1 MSGTLK
7 FYSGG
12 FNVSVYIVTGKLGN
26 GKTLVTVG
34 RIRDA
39 IRAGCRVATNLD
51 IDLKEMF
58 HRQAKNIQLM
68 RIPDKP
74 TIDDLNAI
82 GKGYDGHEYDESKF
96 GLLVLD
102 ECGTWFNSRNWQ
114 DKSRKDVND
123 WFLHARKLGWHV
135 YIIIQDIS
143 MLDSQARDAIGELV
157 VTCKRLDKLRVP
169 FVGGLIK
176 LLTGFNP
183 TMPRIHRAKVL
194 YADGLI
200 SDVWVYRGNDLFRC
214 YDTRQSFI
222 QNYPHGTH
230 SILPPWH
237 THGRFSITMTWSNI
251 MRITKI
257 YWKRF
262 ASPVSMATGLLLGA
276 FAMLLMHQ
284 QPVVASVHQVNP
296 DHRQPVITEPVLPPV
311 VQGDKNPFSGL
322 QIYLVGEFANDL
334 LFQVHWPDRS
344 YLSITESEL
353 IALGFDVARV
363 GADMAKVTFDREVN
377 YALPKRRTQAVY
389 DRTQSVHQE
398 QAVN

>member
-1 MSGTLK
+1 M
-7 FYSGG
+7 
-12 FNVSVYIVTGKLGN
+12 SVYIVTGKLGN

-51 IDLKEMF
+51 INLKEMF
-58 HRQAKNIQLM
+58 GAQAKNIQLM

-74 TIDDLNAI
+74 TIEDLNAI
-82 GKGYDGHEYDESKF
+82 GKGYDGHEYDENKF

-114 DKSRKDVND
+114 DKTRKEVND

-135 YIIIQDIS
+135 YIIIQDIT
-143 MLDSQARDAIGELV
+143 MLDSQARDAIGELLV
-157 VTCKRLDKLRVP
+157 VCRRLDKLRIP
-169 FVGGLIK
+169 LIGGLIK
-176 LLTGFNP
+176 TLTGFNL
-183 TMPRIHRAKVL
+183 TMPRIHRAKVT

-222 QNYPHGTH
+222 QSYPHGTH

-237 THGRFSITMTWSNI
+237 THGRFAVHMNWRNI

-262 ASPVSMATGLLLGA
+262 ASPVSLATGLLLGA
-276 FAMLLMHQ
+276 FAMLLTR
-284 QPVVASVHQVNP
+284 QPVVASVN
-296 DHRQPVITEPVLPPV
+296 EPAVFVAPTSHHSSELPEIA
-311 VQGDKNPFSGL
+311 QGEKNPFSGL
-322 QIYLVGEFANDL
+322 QIYLVGEFASEL
-334 LFQVHWPDRS
+334 LFQVVWPDRS
-344 YLSITESEL
+344 FLSIKESEL
-353 IALGFDVARV
+353 VALGFEVARV
-363 GADMAKVTFDREVN
+363 GTAMAKVTFDREVN
-377 YALPKRRTQAVY
+377 YALPKRSTQAVV
-389 DRTQSVHQE
+389 DRTQTVHQE
-398 QAVN
+398 QFN

>member
-1 MSGTLK
+1 M
-7 FYSGG
+7 
-12 FNVSVYIVTGKLGN
+12 SVYIVTGKLGN

-39 IRAGCRVATNLD
+39 IRAGCRIATNLD
-51 IDLKEMF
+51 IDLKAMF
-58 HRQAKNIQLM
+58 HKQAKNINLM

-74 TIDDLNAI
+74 NIDDLNAI

-114 DKSRKDVND
+114 DKTRKEVND

-169 FVGGLIK
+169 FVGGFIK
-176 LLTGFNP
+176 MLTGWNP
-183 TMPRIHRAKVL
+183 TMPRIHRAKVS

-200 SDVWVYRGNDLFRC
+200 SDVWVYRGNDLFRA

-230 SILPPWH
+230 SLLTPWH
-237 THGRFSITMTWSNI
+237 THGRFAVEMNWRNT

-262 ASPVSMATGLLLGA
+262 ASPVALATGLLLGA
-276 FAMLLMHQ
+276 FIML
-284 QPVVASVHQVNP
+284 VY
-296 DHRQPVITEPVLPPV
+296 RQPVIQQAAAMPLQTDLPAMAQPVPEAS
-311 VQGDKNPFSGL
+311 KNPFTGL
-322 QIYLVGEFANDL
+322 QIYLVGNVAGDL
-334 LFQVHWPDRS
+334 LFQVQWPDKTF
-344 YLSITESEL
+344 LSIRESEL
-353 IALGFDVARV
+353 VAMGFQVARV
-363 GADMAKVTFDREVN
+363 GTAMAKVTFESELI
-377 YALPKRRTQAVY
+377 YAMPKRTGTMIAEHSQPVEPV
-389 DRTQSVHQE
+389 S
-398 QAVN
+398 N

>member
-1 MSGTLK
+1 MSV
-7 FYSGG
+7 F
-12 FNVSVYIVTGKLGN
+12 VVTGKLGN

-51 IDLKEMF
+51 IDLKAMF
-58 HRQAKNIQLM
+58 HKQARNINLM

-82 GKGYDGHEYDESKF
+82 GKGYEGDYDENKF
-96 GLLVLD
+96 GILVLD

-114 DKSRKDVND
+114 DKTRSEVNN

-143 MLDSQARDAIGELV
+143 MLDSQARDAIGELL

-169 FVGGLIK
+169 GIGGLIK
-176 LLTGFNP
+176 MFTGWNP
-183 TMPRIHRAKVL
+183 TMPRIHRAKVT

-200 SDVWVYRGNDLFRC
+200 SDVWVYRGNDLFKC

-230 SILPPWH
+230 SLLTPWH
-237 THGRFSITMTWSNI
+237 THGRFAVQMTWRNQL
-251 MRITKI
+251 RITKI

-262 ASPVSMATGLLLGA
+262 ASPVALATGLLLGA
-276 FAMLLMHQ
+276 FVML
-284 QPVVASVHQVNP
+284 VY
-296 DHRQPVITEPVLPPV
+296 RQPVIQQPIPEHIQPDLPVHIETPP
-311 VQGDKNPFSGL
+311 QSSKNPFTGL
-322 QIYLVGEFANDL
+322 QIYTVGDVAGEL
-334 LFQVHWPDRS
+334 LFQVQWPDKT
-344 YLSITESEL
+344 YLTIRQSEL
-353 IALGFDVARV
+353 INLGFEVAIV
-363 GADMAKVTFDREVN
+363 SKDIVKVTYESDLI
-377 YALPKRRTQAVY
+377 YALPKPSAPILADSARPVQTETRPI
-389 DRTQSVHQE
+389 
-398 QAVN
+398 N

>member
-1 MSGTLK
+1 M
-7 FYSGG
+7 
-12 FNVSVYIVTGKLGN
+12 SVYIVTGKLGN

-51 IDLKEMF
+51 INLKEMF
-58 HRQAKNIQLM
+58 HRQAKNIDLM

-74 TIDDLNAI
+74 TIHDLNAI

-114 DKSRKDVND
+114 DKSRKEVND

-143 MLDSQARDAIGELV
+143 MLDSQARDAIGELL

-169 FVGGLIK
+169 LVGGLIK
-176 LLTGFNP
+176 TLTGFNP
-183 TMPRIHRAKVL
+183 TMPRIHRAKVT

-200 SDVWVYRGNDLFRC
+200 SDVWVYRGNALFRC

-237 THGRFSITMTWSNI
+237 THGRFAITMTWRNI

-262 ASPVSMATGLLLGA
+262 ASPVSLATGLLLGA
-276 FAMLLMHQ
+276 FAMLINQH
-284 QPVVASVHQVNP
+284 PVIASVHHPANLEHAPLEPQSIP
-296 DHRQPVITEPVLPPV
+296 DLA
-311 VQGDKNPFSGL
+311 QGDKNPFSGL
-322 QIYLVGEFANDL
+322 QIYLVGEFANEL

-344 YLSITESEL
+344 FLSIKESEL
-353 IALGFDVARV
+353 VALGFEVARV
-363 GADMAKVTFDREVN
+363 GNSIAKVTFDTSLI
-377 YALPKRRTQAVY
+377 YALPIRSSSALVSANPVHNQAA
-389 DRTQSVHQE
+389 Q
-398 QAVN
+398 N